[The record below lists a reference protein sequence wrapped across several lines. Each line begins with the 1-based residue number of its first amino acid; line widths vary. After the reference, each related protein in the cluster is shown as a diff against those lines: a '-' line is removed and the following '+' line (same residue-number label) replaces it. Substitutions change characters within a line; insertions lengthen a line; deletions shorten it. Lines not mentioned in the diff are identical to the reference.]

1 MNHLLSQRFHSL
13 DSDRKTQLRR
23 VLQDSPMALRL
34 LDFLQQTK
42 KEKPSTLEIVQFVY
56 GPATAEL
63 PLNVQQNRFFKLRK
77 KVLELMDH
85 ADEQGESVEGV
96 LPLERRLFHSRELVN
111 DNFFEQAQ
119 KELSALVADL
129 WSANVFEWLPE
140 ALHLQVICKRALNV
154 KEALSTL
161 LTDLENAAQLQF
173 EFRRMQAMGGRLF
186 EATMAQNSELAQKEF
201 AKMSSVSQRFSQYPR
216 FALVYH
222 LAAVNNMPFWAG
234 YSSRAHM
241 RHINA
246 MKRIV
251 ETQPE
256 MPGNTFERN
265 TGPILRYYIAMALST
280 ASMYKG
286 EIQEAHAQAV
296 IAWDILSKT
305 PNMRLKK
312 TETHYHNKASIEVTV
327 GKYRD
332 AIQTMEELIE
342 FLKVQNQ
349 DARRLQAYSKLATT
363 YTYAYPNILCPDP
376 QFLLNRLE
384 DYIALMRQQH
394 APQISEALCTKA
406 IFYRMNG
413 RHDEAKSIAL
423 LPETAPIFDVPG
435 FGMFKDLL
443 TLGQNPS
450 DAERQRVIRIFEH
463 EIRTSDRGDVIE
475 SCKRGLRLLGSESHV
490 KP

>member
-1 MNHLLSQRFHSL
+1 MNHLLSQRFHALNS
-13 DSDRKTQLRR
+13 SRKAQLRR
-23 VLQDSPMALRL
+23 VLKDSPMALRL
-34 LDFLQQTK
+34 LDFLVNTK
-42 KEKPSTLEIVQFVY
+42 KEKPSTLEVVQFVY
-56 GPATAEL
+56 GPATGEL

-77 KVLELMDH
+77 KVLALMDH
-85 ADEQGESVEGV
+85 VDEKGDPVEGV

-119 KELSALVADL
+119 KELSGLVADL

-140 ALHLQVICKRALNV
+140 ALHLQVICRRALNV
-154 KEALSTL
+154 KEALPSL
-161 LTDLENAAQLQF
+161 LNDLENAAQLQF
-173 EFRRMQAMGGRLF
+173 EFRRMQATGGRLF

-222 LAAVNNMPFWAG
+222 LAAVNNMPFWVG

-241 RHINA
+241 RHINVL
-246 MKRIV
+246 KRIV
-251 ETQPE
+251 EIHPE

-265 TGPILRYYIAMALST
+265 AGPILRYYIAMALST

-286 EIQEAHAQAV
+286 EIREAHAQAV
-296 IAWDILSKT
+296 IAWEILSQT

-312 TETHYHNKASIEVTV
+312 TESHYHNKASIEVTV

-363 YTYAYPNILCPDP
+363 YTYAYPSILCPDP

-406 IFYRMNG
+406 IFCWMNG
-413 RHDEAKSIAL
+413 RHDEAKNIAL
-423 LPETAPIFDVPG
+423 LPETVPIFDVPG

-450 DAERQRVIRIFEH
+450 DAERQRVIRIFEQ

-475 SCKRGLRLLGSESHV
+475 SCKRGLRLLGE
-490 KP
+490 